1 MRRFLFLLALLPL
14 TLAAGA
20 QNKTKAPDYS
30 KKPYWIDMIKDPNVN
45 YFEAV
50 KAYDTFWK
58 GKEKPAEEDQLIGQE
73 KEAKSKKKKREEM
86 EEKELY
92 RKYALECKKFE
103 HWKRTVKPYVQ
114 ADGHILTQ
122 EEQLKIWEEQKN
134 KRK

>member
-1 MRRFLFLLALLPL
+1 MRRIIFLLALIPL
-14 TLAAGA
+14 TLAVCA
-20 QNKTKAPDYS
+20 QSKAKAPDYS
-30 KKPYWIDMIKDPNVN
+30 KKPYWIEMIKDPNVN

-58 GKEKPAEEDQLIGQE
+58 GKEKPADEDALIGQE
-73 KEAKSKKKKREEM
+73 KDAKNKKKKREEM

-103 HWKRTVKPYVQ
+103 HWKKMVKPYVQ
-114 ADGHILTQ
+114 ADGRILSKD
-122 EEQLKIWEEQKN
+122 EQLKIWEEQKS